1 VPEHPASQGRR
12 SAGGYYL
19 ADNEVSRRQKVCEK
33 PRENVSVTGTVAEK
47 DGKKVLTAK
56 KVSEG

>member
-1 VPEHPASQGRR
+1 M
-12 SAGGYYL
+12 
-19 ADNEVSRRQKVCEK
+19 RRQKVCEK